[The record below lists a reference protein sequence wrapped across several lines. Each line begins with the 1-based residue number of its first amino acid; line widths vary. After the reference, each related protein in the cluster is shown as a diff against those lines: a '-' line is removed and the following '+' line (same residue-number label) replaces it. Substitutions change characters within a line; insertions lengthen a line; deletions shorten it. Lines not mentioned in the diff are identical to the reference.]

1 MAFSLPK
8 QQDDSAVSPCHG
20 LGWSHHKQ
28 SGGQGSRPC
37 RHHPAPSHHL
47 PQGTTAQG
55 APLVFCTAAEAE
67 RQGANTAKT
76 GGRKNQHISFYPG
89 KETSL
94 CSPKPSTLKLPRL
107 QGGRCCGKGSKAAK
121 GLHRHLHRLQILGRK
136 RARRKEDRIV
146 SQGYLGTIIPS
157 CKAGLFPTI
166 INLQLPNQYRHSGTT
181 GKGGCPCLARAA
193 LTRCSPEF
201 SFNPS
206 SPDHRLQLGS
216 YLSLNTSFHEVVWG
230 LWGEKPRLSAVIS
243 ATCTHCKRP
252 ETVQPNNTLQNKTCR
267 TNIAFL
273 KKK

>member
-37 RHHPAPSHHL
+37 RHHPAPFHHL

-107 QGGRCCGKGSKAAK
+107 QGGREVLWEGKQSCQRSPPTLAQATD
-121 GLHRHLHRLQILGRK
+121 IRK
-136 RARRKEDRIV
+136 K
-146 SQGYLGTIIPS
+146 T
-157 CKAGLFPTI
+157 
-166 INLQLPNQYRHSGTT
+166 
-181 GKGGCPCLARAA
+181 
-193 LTRCSPEF
+193 
-201 SFNPS
+201 
-206 SPDHRLQLGS
+206 
-216 YLSLNTSFHEVVWG
+216 
-230 LWGEKPRLSAVIS
+230 GEKEGREDSVTRLLR
-243 ATCTHCKRP
+243 H
-252 ETVQPNNTLQNKTCR
+252 NNS
-267 TNIAFL
+267 FM
-273 KKK
+273 